1 MTARDCLLCLA
12 MMVAFEAGLG
22 VLVGLAWAVTH

>member
-1 MTARDCLLCLA
+1 VTGRDYLLCLA
-12 MMVAFEAGLG
+12 VMVAFEAGLG